1 MRRVREFLAPEA
13 GMDRIRRPDTASL
26 NVNMLRTFVRVVELG
41 SITRAARSLYLA
53 QSAVSG
59 HVAALAAYA
68 GGPLLERRE
77 GQLVVTR
84 LGRTVYDGALEIL
97 GSIAGLERRMHDADG
112 TQTETV
118 ALTCTRTVCET
129 ALARVVAGFGQA
141 HPEVR
146 LVVSGGTRKDAEI
159 RLRSGEIDLA
169 LVEGA
174 DEIGGTRLVPFQQDR
189 LRVAVPAGHPLAARQ
204 SVRFE
209 EVASYPFVLRS
220 PGPGTRLLI
229 EQRLGRRFERLAI
242 ALELE
247 GNSEIVSCV
256 EAGIGLAL
264 LADAAL
270 ARAVALGTIV
280 ALELDDV
287 DLTREFFVAASAERA
302 LSQPATRFAE
312 WLAAHYRAGAD
323 DRLSA

>member
-1 MRRVREFLAPEA
+1 
-13 GMDRIRRPDTASL
+13 MDRTRRPEIASL
-26 NVNMLRTFVRVVELG
+26 NVNMLRTFVRVVEIG

-59 HVAALAAYA
+59 HVAALTAYA

-84 LGRTVYDGALEIL
+84 LGRTLFEGALEIL
-97 GSIAGLERRMHDADG
+97 GSIAELERQMQGADTAQTDA
-112 TQTETV
+112 V
-118 ALTCTRTVCET
+118 AVMCTLTVCET
-129 ALARVVAGFGQA
+129 SLARVVAGFGRA
-141 HPEVR
+141 HPDVR
-146 LVVSGGTRKDAEI
+146 LIVSRGTREDAEM
-159 RLRSGEIDLA
+159 RLRSGQIDLA

-174 DEIGGTRLVPFQQDR
+174 AEIAGTRSVLFQRDR
-189 LRVAVPAGHPLAARQ
+189 LRVAVPAGHVLAARR
-204 SVRFE
+204 SVGFE
-209 EVASYPFVLRS
+209 EVAAFPFVLRPAGS
-220 PGPGTRLLI
+220 GVRTLI

-256 EAGIGLAL
+256 EAGIGLAML
-264 LADAAL
+264 PDVAL
-270 ARAVALGTIV
+270 AQAVALGTVV
-280 ALELDDV
+280 ALDLDDV
-287 DLTREFFVAASAERA
+287 DLTRMFFVVVSPERT

-312 WLAAHYRAGAD
+312 WLAAEYRASNPD